1 MSIYQYIL
9 KSLWFFRKQHLAVLL
24 GTIISTAVLT
34 GALIIGDSV
43 RSSLHTL
50 LNMRLGEIEYAM
62 PTGDRFV
69 RAELAK
75 DISADLGINVS
86 PVLSVK
92 GLAIESDS
100 QTRANGVQ
108 VYGIDKTFSDLSEES
123 LPESKKDEVAIS
135 ENLADKLGLT
145 VGAEFLL
152 RVEKANLVPVNAP
165 FVSDEDQSIA
175 LRLTVSAVLGDDQL
189 GRFSLRSNQVAPYN
203 IFISREFL
211 AEEMDLQGKANLLLV
226 SRKGEDGLT
235 EIKLNESLAKKWQV
249 GDAGLQFKELEEQ
262 SVYELSSDRIFIDE
276 PIASEIQKMCLP
288 KDALL
293 TYFING
299 IESKTGK
306 TPYSFVTAIEN
317 EDVFSDIRTDR
328 IHISSWLA
336 KDLKLKVGDSLKLH
350 YFVIGPLRSLKED
363 TSSFLVSGIF
373 YEKTKKLDKAMMPSF
388 PGLSNAGSCNDW
400 DAGIPIDFTKIRD
413 KDEAYW
419 KKYKGTPKAMIGM
432 SSALNMWSNKYGQYT
447 AFRFYKEEFSV
458 HEIEEQILERLNP
471 SMLNL
476 SFISVRDQGENAANN
491 MVDFGELFLS
501 LSFFIIAAGILLTLL
516 IYALNL
522 ENRNQ
527 ETGILK
533 GLGFSYRKI
542 LSLRFLESLPT
553 VVFGG
558 ILGSLIGIAYNQAI
572 IWGLNSVWQDV
583 VRTNMIQ
590 LDVQMQTLIVG
601 AVVGMLIALLS
612 IYFVSRKNLKRS
624 VVGLI
629 QNTQA
634 NSNSKKKKSLSLLI
648 AAFTFIISISIA
660 AYAFASSEIL
670 NAELLMSSG
679 GLLMIACFAGFYYYL
694 IVKDETNSRHVPSIM
709 ELAIKNAARNK
720 GRSLTTIVLLALGC
734 FSVMITGANRKTF
747 VDAENSVQSGTGA
760 YKYWIETTL
769 PVLNDINTDEGKEK
783 LGLAGDTIIDAVD
796 FVQFRSLAG
805 DDASC
810 LNLNQVQRPRVL
822 GFNSE
827 TFDKRSAF
835 SFASLHESV
844 DKNHPWLALNQVF
857 GSNVVPAYAD
867 QTVIVWGLKKT
878 VGDTLLYKN
887 EFGKTIKLLLIGG
900 LNNSIFQGNI
910 LISDQ
915 NFQTHYPSVSGSKL
929 ILADSKN
936 EVFINTIEDQLQD
949 YGPQIQKA
957 NERLAAFYSV
967 ENTYLNMFML
977 LGALGVMIGTLGLG
991 IVLLRNMLER
1001 KKELALLKALGFE
1014 QKSIFRLIMIE
1025 NLFLLIVG
1033 LLSGALAA
1041 LVGMLPSLFS
1051 DAFSIPVGF
1060 VLQVTLAILVFALIS
1075 IYIPAKMAMKQNLI
1089 QSLKN
1094 E

>member
-43 RSSLHTL
+43 RNSLHTL
-50 LNMRLGEIEYAM
+50 VDLRLGKVEFAM

-69 RAELAK
+69 RAELAH
-75 DISADLGINVS
+75 DISKELGIKVS

-92 GLAIESDS
+92 GLAIESES
-100 QTRANGVQ
+100 QSRVNGVH
-108 VYGIDKTFSDLSEES
+108 VYGIDHSFSDFVSGTLSE
-123 LPESKKDEVAIS
+123 LKKDEVAIS
-135 ENLADKLGLT
+135 ENLAEKLSLAEGS
-145 VGAEFLL
+145 EFLL
-152 RVEKANLVPVNAP
+152 RLEKANLVPVNAP
-165 FVSDEDQSIA
+165 FVSDEDQTIA
-175 LRLTVSAVLGDDQL
+175 LRLSVKAIYGDKDL

-203 IFISREFL
+203 VFISREFL
-211 AEEMDLQGKANLLLV
+211 SEEMELQGKANLLLA
-226 SRKGEDGLT
+226 SNKEEGLT
-235 EIKLNESLAKKWQV
+235 EFELNTALAKKWQLA
-249 GDAGLQFKELEEQ
+249 DAGLHFNDLKAQ

-276 PIASEIQKMCLP
+276 PIANEIQKMCLP

-293 TYFING
+293 TYFVNG
-299 IESKTGK
+299 IESKSGK
-306 TPYSFVTAIEN
+306 TPYSFVTAIEK
-317 EDVFSDIRTDR
+317 EDMFSDIRTDR

-336 KDLKLKVGDSLKLH
+336 KDLNLKVGDSLKLD
-350 YFVIGPLRSLKED
+350 YFVIGPMRSLED
-363 TSSFLVSGIF
+363 ESREFLVTGIF
-373 YEKTKKLDKAMMPSF
+373 SEKTKNLDKAMMPSF

-447 AFRFYKEEFSV
+447 AFRFHKDELSAV
-458 HEIEEQILERLNP
+458 QIEAKILERLHP

-476 SFISVRDQGENAANN
+476 TFISVRNQGDNAASN

-533 GLGFSYRKI
+533 GLGFSNKKI
-542 LSLRFLESLPT
+542 LSIRFLESMPT
-553 VVFGG
+553 VVLGG
-558 ILGSLIGIAYNQAI
+558 ILGSIIGIAYNQTI

-590 LDVQMQTLIVG
+590 LHVQTQTLFIG
-601 AVVGMLIALLS
+601 AILGMVIALIS
-612 IYFVSRKNLKRS
+612 IYFVSKKNLKRS

-629 QNTQA
+629 QNTEV
-634 NSNSKKKKSLSLLI
+634 NSNPKKKKRLTLLITIFTLVISLLI
-648 AAFTFIISISIA
+648 TV
-660 AYAFASSEIL
+660 YAFASSEIL

-679 GLLMIACFAGFYYYL
+679 GLLMIACFAAFYYFL
-694 IVKDETNSRHVPSIM
+694 IIKDEKNSKSVPTII

-720 GRSLTTIVLLALGC
+720 GRSLTTVILLALGC

-747 VDAENSVQSGTGA
+747 VDTENLAQSGTGA
-760 YKYWIETTL
+760 YKYWIESTL
-769 PVLNDINTDEGKEK
+769 PILYELNTESGKEK
-783 LGLAGDTIIDAVD
+783 FALSDEVVNDSAD
-796 FVQFRSLAG
+796 FIQFRSLAG

-822 GFNSE
+822 GFKSE
-827 TFDKRSAF
+827 ILDKRSAF

-844 DKNHPWLALNQVF
+844 DKEHPWMALNQDL
-857 GSNVVPAYAD
+857 GEDVVPAIAD
-867 QTVIVWGLKKT
+867 QTVIVWGLKKA

-887 EFGKTIKLLLIGG
+887 EFGRTIKLLLVGG

-915 NFQTHYPSVSGSKL
+915 NFQKHYPSVSGAKL
-929 ILADSKN
+929 ILADFRN
-936 EVFINTIEDQLQD
+936 EDQIKILEDDLQD
-949 YGPQIQKA
+949 YGLIVQKA
-957 NERLAAFYSV
+957 NDRLAAFYSV

-1001 KKELALLKALGFE
+1001 KKELALMKAIGFE
-1014 QKSIFRLIMIE
+1014 QKAIFKLIMLE

-1033 LLSGALAA
+1033 LASGALAA
-1041 LVGMLPSLFS
+1041 VVGMLPSLFS
-1051 DAFSIPVGF
+1051 DAFSMPLGF
-1060 VLQVTLAILVFALIS
+1060 VLQATLAILVFAIIS
-1075 IYIPAKMAMKQNLI
+1075 IYIPAKLAMKQNLI
-1089 QSLKN
+1089 ESLK
-1094 E
+1094 EE

>member
-1 MSIYQYIL
+1 MNLYRYISR
-9 KSLWFFRKQHLAVLL
+9 SLWFFRKQHLAVLL
-24 GTIISTAVLT
+24 GTLISTAVLT

-43 RSSLHTL
+43 KYSLHQL
-50 LNMRLGEIEYAM
+50 LNMRLGEIEFAM

-69 RAELAK
+69 RADLAK
-75 DISADLGINVS
+75 DLSQELDIKVQA
-86 PVLSVK
+86 VLSVK
-92 GLAIESDS
+92 GLAIESETQS
-100 QTRANGVQ
+100 RVNGVQ
-108 VYGIDKTFSDLSEES
+108 VYGIDNSFSELSEEG
-123 LPESKKDEVAIS
+123 LPELKKDEVAIS
-135 ENLADKLGLT
+135 RNLAEKLGLHKED
-145 VGAEFLL
+145 EFLL

-165 FVSDEDQSIA
+165 FVSDEDQSLA
-175 LRLTVSAVLGDDQL
+175 LRLSVKAILEDKQL

-211 AEEMDLQGKANLLLV
+211 AGEMELIGKANLLLASSHGKEQISV
-226 SRKGEDGLT
+226 LN
-235 EIKLNESLAKKWQV
+235 LNESLAKKWQV
-249 GDAGLQFKELEEQ
+249 ADAGLHLKELKEQ
-262 SVYELSSDRIFIDE
+262 SVFELSSDRIFIDE
-276 PIASEIQKMCLP
+276 PIANEIHKMCLP
-288 KDALL
+288 KDAML
-293 TYFING
+293 TYFVNG
-299 IESKTGK
+299 LESKTGK

-336 KDLKLKVGDSLKLH
+336 RDLKLKVGDSLSMN
-350 YFVIGPLRSLKED
+350 YFVIGALRSLEEESRK
-363 TSSFLVSGIF
+363 FLVSGIF
-373 YEKTKKLDKAMMPSF
+373 SERTKKLDKAMMPSF

-447 AFRFYKEEFSV
+447 AFRFYKEDNTLISLEKD
-458 HEIEEQILERLNP
+458 ILERLHP

-476 SFISVRDQGENAANN
+476 SFISVRNQGENAANN

-522 ENRNQ
+522 ESRNQ

-533 GLGFSYRKI
+533 GIGFTDRKI
-542 LSLRFLESLPT
+542 LKIRFLESLPT
-553 VVFGG
+553 IILGG

-590 LDVQMQTLIVG
+590 LDVQLQTLMIG
-601 AVVGMLIALLS
+601 ALIGMIIALLS
-612 IYFVSRKNLKRS
+612 VYWVSKKNLKKS

-629 QNTQA
+629 QNTQSI
-634 NSNSKKKKSLSLLI
+634 SNTAKKKRLSLVI
-648 AAFTFIISISIA
+648 AGLTFVISLLIA

-679 GLLMIACFAGFYYYL
+679 GLLMIACFAAFYYFL
-694 IVKDETNSRHVPSIM
+694 IIKDEKNSTSVPSLI

-720 GRSLTTIVLLALGC
+720 GRSLTIIVLLALGC

-747 VDAENSVQSGTGA
+747 VDTESSSQSGTGA

-783 LGLAGDTIIDAVD
+783 LGLAGDSLINTAD

-810 LNLNQVQRPRVL
+810 LNLNQVKRPRVL
-822 GFNSE
+822 GFQADK
-827 TFDKRSAF
+827 FDKRAAF
-835 SFASLHESV
+835 SFAKLDDAV
-844 DKNHPWLALNQVF
+844 DKNHPWLALNQDF
-857 GSNVVPAYAD
+857 GTDVIPAYAD
-867 QTVIVWGLKKT
+867 QTVIVWGLKKA

-887 EFGKTIKLLLIGG
+887 EFGKSIKLLLIGG

-915 NFQTHYPSVSGSKL
+915 NFQTHYPSISGSNL
-929 ILADSKN
+929 ILADGKN
-936 EVFINTIEDQLQD
+936 QTFINTVEDQLQD

-957 NERLAAFYSV
+957 SERLAAFYSV

-1025 NLFLLIVG
+1025 NLFLLLTG
-1033 LLSGALAA
+1033 LISGALAA
-1041 LVGMLPSLFS
+1041 FVGMLPSLFS

-1075 IYIPAKMAMKQNLI
+1075 IYIPAKLAMKQNLI
-1089 QSLKN
+1089 ESLKN

>member
-1 MSIYQYIL
+1 MNLYRYIL
-9 KSLWFFRKQHLAVLL
+9 RSLWFFRKQHLAVLL
-24 GTIISTAVLT
+24 GTLISTAVLT

-43 RSSLHTL
+43 KYSLHQL
-50 LNMRLGEIEYAM
+50 LNMRLGEIDFAM

-69 RAELAK
+69 RADLAK
-75 DISADLGINVS
+75 DISEDLGIKVES
-86 PVLSVK
+86 VLSVK
-92 GLAIESDS
+92 GLAIESES
-100 QTRANGVQ
+100 QTRVNGVQ
-108 VYGIDKTFSDLSEES
+108 VYGIDNAFSELSEEV
-123 LPESKKDEVAIS
+123 LPELNEDEVAIS
-135 ENLADKLGLT
+135 ENLAEKLGL
-145 VGAEFLL
+145 VPGNEFLL

-165 FVSDEDQSIA
+165 FVSDEDQSLA
-175 LRLTVSAVLGDDQL
+175 LRLSVKAILDDKQL

-203 IFISREFL
+203 IFMSRAFL
-211 AEEMDLQGKANLLLV
+211 AEEMELQGKVNLLLA
-226 SRKGEDGLT
+226 SSHAKAEIT
-235 EIKLNESLAKKWQV
+235 EANMNESLAKKWQLA
-249 GDAGLQFKELEEQ
+249 DAGLHLNELNEQ
-262 SVYELSSDRIFIDE
+262 SVFELSSDRIFIDE
-276 PIASEIQKMCLP
+276 PIANEIQKMSLP

-293 TYFING
+293 TYFVNG
-299 IESKTGK
+299 LESKTER

-336 KDLKLKVGDSLKLH
+336 KDLKLKVGDSLKLD
-350 YFVIGPLRSLKED
+350 YFVIGPLRSLEEE
-363 TSSFLVSGIF
+363 SRSFLVSGIF
-373 YEKTKKLDKAMMPSF
+373 SENTKKLDQAMMPSF
-388 PGLSNAGSCNDW
+388 PGLSNAGSCNEW
-400 DAGIPIDFTKIRD
+400 DAGIPIDFSQIRD

-447 AFRFYKEEFSV
+447 AFRFHKDELTLPVLEK
-458 HEIEEQILERLNP
+458 QILKRLHP

-476 SFISVRDQGENAANN
+476 TFISVRNQGENAANN

-533 GLGFSYRKI
+533 GLGFSDRKI
-542 LSLRFLESLPT
+542 LKIRFFESLPT
-553 VVFGG
+553 IILGG
-558 ILGSLIGIAYNQAI
+558 ILGSLMGIAYNQAI

-590 LDVQMQTLIVG
+590 LDVQTQTLMTG
-601 AVVGMLIALLS
+601 AVIGMLIALLS
-612 IYFVSRKNLKRS
+612 VYWVSRKHLKKS

-629 QNTQA
+629 QNT
-634 NSNSKKKKSLSLLI
+634 NLSSNLKKKKSLSLLI
-648 AAFTFIISISIA
+648 AGLTFVISILIA
-660 AYAFASSEIL
+660 AYAFASSDIL

-679 GLLMIACFAGFYYYL
+679 GLLMIACFATFYYFL
-694 IVKDETNSRHVPSIM
+694 ILKDEQNRMSVPSLV

-720 GRSLTTIVLLALGC
+720 GRSLSTIILLALGC

-747 VDAENSVQSGTGA
+747 VDAEDSPQSGTGA
-760 YKYWIETTL
+760 YKYWIETSL

-783 LGLAGDTIIDAVD
+783 LGLTEDSLMNSAD

-822 GFNSE
+822 GFKLGHFNQ
-827 TFDKRSAF
+827 RSAF
-835 SFASLHESV
+835 SFASLHERV
-844 DKNHPWLALNQVF
+844 DKNHPWLALNQDF
-857 GSNVVPAYAD
+857 GPDVIPAYAD
-867 QTVIVWGLKKT
+867 QTVIVWGLKKA
-878 VGDTLLYKN
+878 VGDTLQYKD

-915 NFQTHYPSVSGSKL
+915 NFQAHYPSVSGSKL
-929 ILADSKN
+929 ILVDGVNKQG
-936 EVFINTIEDQLQD
+936 IQMIEDQLQD
-949 YGPQIQKA
+949 YGPQVQKA
-957 NERLAAFYSV
+957 SQRLAAFYSV

-1014 QKSIFRLIMIE
+1014 QKDIFRLVMIE
-1025 NLFLLIVG
+1025 NLFLLVVG
-1033 LLSGALAA
+1033 LSSGALAA
-1041 LVGMLPSLFS
+1041 WVGMLPSLFS
-1051 DAFSIPVGF
+1051 DAFSMPVAF
-1060 VLQVTLAILVFALIS
+1060 VLQVTLAILFFALIS
-1075 IYIPAKMAMKQNLI
+1075 IYIPAKLAMKQNLI
-1089 QSLKN
+1089 ESLKN

>member
-1 MSIYQYIL
+1 MNLYRYIL
-9 KSLWFFRKQHLAVLL
+9 RSLWFFKKQHLAVLL
-24 GTIISTAVLT
+24 GTLISTAVLT

-43 RSSLHTL
+43 KYSLHQL
-50 LNMRLGEIEYAM
+50 LNMRLGEIEFAM

-75 DISADLGINVS
+75 DIAIDMGIKVE

-92 GLAIESDS
+92 GLAIESES
-100 QTRANGVQ
+100 QKRANGVQ
-108 VYGIDKTFSDLSEES
+108 VYGIDQAFSGFSEKV
-123 LPESKKDEVAIS
+123 LPNLKKDEVAIS
-135 ENLADKLGLT
+135 ENLAEKLGL
-145 VGAEFLL
+145 VPGNEFLL

-165 FVSDEDQSIA
+165 FVSDEDQSLA
-175 LRLTVSAVLGDDQL
+175 LRLSVKTILDDKQL

-203 IFISREFL
+203 IFMSRAFL
-211 AEEMDLQGKANLLLV
+211 AQEMELEGKVNLLLA
-226 SRKGEDGLT
+226 SGRGNSDLT
-235 EIKLNESLAKKWQV
+235 EISLNESLAKKWQLA
-249 GDAGLQFKELEEQ
+249 DAGLQLKELKDQ
-262 SVYELSSDRIFIDE
+262 SVFELSSDRIFIDE
-276 PIASEIQKMCLP
+276 PIANEIQKMALP
-288 KDALL
+288 KDALI
-293 TYFING
+293 TYFVNSL
-299 IESKTGK
+299 ESKTGK

-317 EDVFSDIRTDR
+317 EDMFSDIRTDR

-336 KDLKLKVGDSLKLH
+336 RDLSLKIGDSLKLD
-350 YFVIGPLRSLKED
+350 YFVIGPLRSLEEESRD
-363 TSSFLVSGIF
+363 FLVSGIF
-373 YEKTKKLDKAMMPSF
+373 SEKTKKLDQAMMPSF

-400 DAGIPIDFTKIRD
+400 EAGIPIDFSRIRD

-447 AFRFYKEEFSV
+447 AFRFHKDALTLPLLKKE
-458 HEIEEQILERLNP
+458 ILKRLHP

-476 SFISVRDQGENAANN
+476 TFISVRNQGENAANN

-533 GLGFSYRKI
+533 GLGFNDRKI
-542 LSLRFLESLPT
+542 LKIRFFESLPT
-553 VVFGG
+553 IIFGG

-590 LDVQMQTLIVG
+590 LNVQVQTLIVG
-601 AVVGMLIALLS
+601 AVIGMLIALLS
-612 IYFVSRKNLKRS
+612 VYWVSRRHLRKS

-629 QNTQA
+629 QNT
-634 NSNSKKKKSLSLLI
+634 NPGSNLKKKKSLSLLS
-648 AAFTFIISISIA
+648 AGFAFIISLLIA
-660 AYAFASSEIL
+660 VYAFVSSDIL

-679 GLLMIACFAGFYYYL
+679 GLLMIACFAAFYYFL
-694 IVKDETNSRHVPSIM
+694 ILNDEQNRTSVPSLV

-720 GRSLTTIVLLALGC
+720 GRSLSTIVLLALGC

-747 VDAENSVQSGTGA
+747 VDTEDSPQSGTGA
-760 YKYWIETTL
+760 YNYWIETSL

-783 LGLAGDTIIDAVD
+783 LGLAEDSLMTTAD
-796 FVQFRSLAG
+796 FVQFRSLDG

-822 GFNSE
+822 GFKIGQ
-827 TFDKRSAF
+827 FDKRSAF
-835 SFASLHESV
+835 SFATLHKAV
-844 DKNHPWLALNQVF
+844 NPNHPWLALNQDF
-857 GSNVVPAYAD
+857 GPDVIPAYAD
-867 QTVIVWGLKKT
+867 QTVIVWGLKKA
-878 VGDTLLYKN
+878 VGDTLQYKD
-887 EFGKTIKLLLIGG
+887 EFGKTMKLLLIGG

-915 NFQTHYPSVSGSKL
+915 NFQSHYPSVSGSKL
-929 ILADSKN
+929 ILVDG
-936 EVFINTIEDQLQD
+936 INKEGIQMIEDQLLD
-949 YGPQIQKA
+949 YGPQVQKA
-957 NERLAAFYSV
+957 SERLAAFYSV

-1001 KKELALLKALGFE
+1001 RQELALLKALGFE
-1014 QKSIFRLIMIE
+1014 QKSIFRLVMIE
-1025 NLFLLIVG
+1025 NLFLLVVG

-1041 LVGMLPSLFS
+1041 LVGMLPCLFS
-1051 DAFSIPVGF
+1051 DAFSMPVAF
-1060 VLQVTLAILVFALIS
+1060 VLQVTLAILFFALIS
-1075 IYIPAKMAMKQNLI
+1075 IYIPAKLAMKQNLI
-1089 QSLKN
+1089 ESLKN

>member
-43 RSSLHTL
+43 KYSLHQL

-69 RAELAK
+69 RAELAN
-75 DISADLGINVS
+75 DISKELGIHVS

-123 LPESKKDEVAIS
+123 LIDLKKDEVAIS
-135 ENLADKLGLT
+135 ENLADKLGLA
-145 VGAEFLL
+145 VGIEFLL

-211 AEEMDLQGKANLLLV
+211 AEEMDLQEKANLLLANP
-226 SRKGEDGLT
+226 KGKDGLT

-249 GDAGLQFKELEEQ
+249 GDAGLKFKELKEQ

-293 TYFING
+293 TYFVNG
-299 IESKTGK
+299 IESKDGK

-336 KDLKLKVGDSLKLH
+336 KDLKLKVGDSLKLD
-350 YFVIGPLRSLKED
+350 YFVIGALRSLEEE
-363 TSSFLVSGIF
+363 SNSFLVSGIF
-373 YEKTKKLDKAMMPSF
+373 SEKTKKLDKAMMPSF

-447 AFRFYKEEFSV
+447 AFRFYKEELSA
-458 HEIEEQILERLNP
+458 HEIEVQILERLHP

-476 SFISVRDQGENAANN
+476 NFISVRNQGENAANN

-533 GLGFSYRKI
+533 GLGFSDRKI
-542 LSLRFLESLPT
+542 LSLRFLESMPT
-553 VVFGG
+553 VVLGG
-558 ILGSLIGIAYNQAI
+558 ILGSIIGIAYNQAV

-590 LDVQMQTLIVG
+590 LDVQIQTLIVG
-601 AVVGMLIALLS
+601 ALIGMIIALLS
-612 IYFVSRKNLKRS
+612 VYWVSRKNLKRS

-634 NSNSKKKKSLSLLI
+634 NSNSKKKKSFSLLI
-648 AAFTFIISISIA
+648 AGLTFVISILIA

-679 GLLMIACFAGFYYYL
+679 GLLMIACFAAFYYFL

-747 VDAENSVQSGTGA
+747 VDAENSAQSGTGA

-783 LGLAGDTIIDAVD
+783 LGLTGDSIIDAVG

-844 DKNHPWLALNQVF
+844 DKNHPWLALNQDF
-857 GSNVVPAYAD
+857 GTDVIPAYAD
-867 QTVIVWGLKKT
+867 QTVIVWGLKKA
-878 VGDTLLYKN
+878 VGDTLQYKN

-915 NFQTHYPSVSGSKL
+915 NFQANYPSVSGSKL
-929 ILADSKN
+929 ILVDGINKN
-936 EVFINTIEDQLQD
+936 GIQIIEDQLQD

-957 NERLAAFYSV
+957 SERLAAFYSV

-977 LGALGVMIGTLGLG
+977 LGAFGVIIGTLGLG

-1041 LVGMLPSLFS
+1041 IVGMLPSLFS

-1075 IYIPAKMAMKQNLI
+1075 IYIPAKLAMKQNLI
-1089 QSLKN
+1089 ESLKN

>member
-43 RSSLHTL
+43 RYSLHSL
-50 LNMRLGEIEYAM
+50 LHMRLGEIEYAM

-75 DISADLGINVS
+75 DISSDLGIKVS
-86 PVLSVK
+86 PILSVK
-92 GLAIESDS
+92 GLAIESES
-100 QTRANGVQ
+100 QTRVNGVQ
-108 VYGIDKTFSDLSEES
+108 VYGIDQTFSDLSAGS
-123 LPESKKDEVAIS
+123 LPELKKDEVGIS
-135 ENLADKLGLT
+135 ENLAEKLGLT
-145 VGAEFLL
+145 LGGEFLL

-175 LRLTVSAVLGDDQL
+175 LRLTISAVLGNNQL

-203 IFISREFL
+203 IFMSREFL
-211 AEEMDLQGKANLLLV
+211 SEEMELQGKANLLLA
-226 SRKGEDGLT
+226 SGDKDQLI
-235 EIKLNESLAKKWQV
+235 EINLNKSLEENWKLA
-249 GDAGLQFKELEEQ
+249 DAGLQFKELKAQ
-262 SVYELSSDRIFIDE
+262 SAYELSSDRIFIDE
-276 PIASEIQKMCLP
+276 PIATEIQKMCLP

-293 TYFING
+293 SYFVNG
-299 IESKTGK
+299 IESKSGK
-306 TPYSFVTAIEN
+306 TPYSFVTAVEK
-317 EDVFSDIRTDR
+317 EDMFSDIRNDR

-336 KDLKLKVGDSLKLH
+336 KDLKLKVGDSLSMD
-350 YFVIGPLRSLKED
+350 YFVIGALRSLEEE
-363 TSSFLVSGIF
+363 SRSFLVSGIF
-373 YEKTKKLDKAMMPSF
+373 SEKTKKLDRAMMPSF

-400 DAGIPIDFTKIRD
+400 DAGIPIDFTQIRD

-447 AFRFYKEEFSV
+447 AFRFHKEKLSAL
-458 HEIEEQILERLNP
+458 EIEEQVLERLHP

-476 SFISVRDQGENAANN
+476 NFISVRNQGENAANN

-533 GLGFSYRKI
+533 GLGFSDRKI
-542 LSLRFLESLPT
+542 LKIRFLESLPT
-553 VVFGG
+553 VILGG
-558 ILGSLIGIAYNQAI
+558 LMGSLIGIAYNQAI

-590 LDVQMQTLIVG
+590 LHVQAQTLIIG
-601 AVVGMLIALLS
+601 AVTGMLIALLS
-612 IYFVSRKNLKRS
+612 IYFVSKKNLKKS

-634 NSNSKKKKSLSLLI
+634 SSNSKKKKSLSLLI
-648 AAFTFIISISIA
+648 TMFMFIISVLIT
-660 AYAFASSEIL
+660 AYAFASAEIL

-679 GLLMIACFAGFYYYL
+679 GLLMIACFAAFYYFL
-694 IVKDETNSRHVPSIM
+694 ILTDEKNASTVPSLV

-720 GRSLTTIVLLALGC
+720 GRSLTIIVLLALGC

-747 VDAENSVQSGTGA
+747 ADAEDSYQSGTGA

-769 PVLNDINTDEGKEK
+769 PVLHDINADEGKEK
-783 LGLAGDTIIDAVD
+783 LGLAGDSIIDEVD

-822 GFNSE
+822 GFKPE
-827 TFDKRSAF
+827 EFDKRAAF
-835 SFASLHESV
+835 SFATLEETV
-844 DKNHPWLALNQVF
+844 DQDHPWLALNKDF
-857 GSNVVPAYAD
+857 GADVIPAIAD
-867 QTVIVWGLKKT
+867 QTVILWGLKKA

-910 LISDQ
+910 LISDK
-915 NFQTHYPSVSGSKL
+915 NFQAHYPSVSGSNL
-929 ILADSKN
+929 ILADGKN
-936 EVFINTIEDQLQD
+936 EAFVSTIEDQLQD
-949 YGPQIQKA
+949 HGPKVQKA
-957 NERLAAFYSV
+957 SERLAAFYSV

-1001 KKELALLKALGFE
+1001 KKELALLKALGFQ

-1033 LLSGALAA
+1033 LLSGAFAA
-1041 LVGMLPSLFS
+1041 IVGMLPSLFS
-1051 DAFSIPVGF
+1051 DAFSMPVGF
-1060 VLQVTLAILVFALIS
+1060 VLQVTLAIFVFALLS
-1075 IYIPAKMAMKQNLI
+1075 IYIPAKFALKQNLI
-1089 QSLKN
+1089 SSLKD